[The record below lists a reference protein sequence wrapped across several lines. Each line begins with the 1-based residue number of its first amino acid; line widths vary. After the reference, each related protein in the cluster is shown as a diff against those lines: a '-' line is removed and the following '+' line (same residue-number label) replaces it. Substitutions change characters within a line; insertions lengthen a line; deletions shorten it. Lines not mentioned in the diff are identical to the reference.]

1 MIYAADL
8 FETIKSRRTTNGA
21 FKPDP
26 VAPEHVRLILEMAS
40 HAPSHFN
47 SQPWR
52 FVVIQD
58 SVRRAAIAD
67 IAGESMRLLIEEG
80 TFWQRYSKYFRFSQD
95 EVNRS
100 ADGIHFDRMPSML
113 KPFARYVLSPKGGAV
128 INKFQVPRVLGNDA
142 HRLVASSPLLLG
154 ITLTRTEYQPQELSG
169 LYSVISLGAVIQ
181 TIWLAANALGIGMQ
195 FVSTPMEVEGQWEK
209 IVALLEVPDDQ
220 ALLVLFRLG
229 YTDPATRRPTIDWTS
244 PQRKSVD
251 ELAFAER
258 WGAKLDTAVPATEVR
273 SGAGTPQQEG
283 SGA

>member
-1 MIYAADL
+1 MKFHADL
-8 FETIKSRRTTNGA
+8 FEAIRTRRTTNGA

-26 VAPEHVRLILEMAS
+26 IDPEHLRTILEMAS

-52 FVVIQD
+52 FLVIQD
-58 SVRRAAIAD
+58 AACRAAIAD
-67 IAGESMRLLIEEG
+67 IAGHSMRMLIEEG

-95 EVNRS
+95 EVDRTS
-100 ADGIHFDRMPSML
+100 DGIHFDNMPAML

-128 INKFQVPRVLGNDA
+128 INKFQVPRVLGHDA
-142 HRLVASSPLLLG
+142 HKLVAASPLLLG
-154 ITLTRTEYQPQELSG
+154 ITLTRNEYQPDQLSG

-181 TIWLAANALGIGMQ
+181 TIWVTANALGIGMQ

-209 IVALLEVPDDQ
+209 IVELLEVPDDQ

-229 YTDPATRRPTIDWTS
+229 YVDPSVKRPTIDWSS
-244 PQRKSVD
+244 PQRKGIA

-258 WGAKLDTAVPATEVR
+258 WGVPLDRALDAASKGDLDGPSHR
-273 SGAGTPQQEG
+273 PL
-283 SGA
+283 